1 MKDMLFA
8 LLAAVFAIVAIYF
21 FYAFQSSEDA
31 ETSHLVIGAI
41 SIILAVIFG
50 VLFMSKRVN
59 KTEDIHITE

>member
-21 FYAFQSSEDA
+21 FYQFQSYEEA
-31 ETSHLVIGAI
+31 GTLYMVAGAI
-41 SIILAVIFG
+41 SIILAVICG